1 MTQLEIKETIDK
13 NNKLIEQLINP
24 SQFTLNNSVRELL
37 NQNAELQKQ
46 CKHSF
51 VDGFC
56 EYCYLM
62 EEEKE

>member
-1 MTQLEIKETIDK
+1 MTQLQIKEAIDK
-13 NNKLIEQLINP
+13 NNALIEQLINP
-24 SQFTLNNSVRELL
+24 SQFTLNNAVRELL

>member
-1 MTQLEIKETIDK
+1 MTQLQIKEVIDK
-13 NNKLIEQLINP
+13 NNALIEQLINP
-24 SQFTLNNSVRELL
+24 SQFTLNNAVRELL

>member
-1 MTQLEIKETIDK
+1 MTQLEIKEAIDK

-51 VDGFC
+51 IDGFC
-56 EYCYLM
+56 EYCYLI
-62 EEEKE
+62 EGEKE

>member
-1 MTQLEIKETIDK
+1 MTQLEIKEAIDR

-46 CKHSF
+46 CEHSF
-51 VDGFC
+51 IDGFC